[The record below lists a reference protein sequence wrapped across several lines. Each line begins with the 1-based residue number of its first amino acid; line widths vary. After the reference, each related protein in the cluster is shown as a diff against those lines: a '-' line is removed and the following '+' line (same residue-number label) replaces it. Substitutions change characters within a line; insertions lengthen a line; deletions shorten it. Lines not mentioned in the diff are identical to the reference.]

1 MKIKYEIPNSPEA
14 WLKEIATAYLG
25 ALETAQFGKLTGNKI
40 DKNDLFHLGPAVC
53 LKSRGINNTEKNLKK
68 ATDAALSSY
77 VATEE
82 VVGDL
87 FKIPQ
92 MSFAYCYLASHFG
105 LDLLDESSLSEVM
118 NYIENN
124 SDRLLEMTQ
133 LL

>member
-1 MKIKYEIPNSPEA
+1 MKIKHEIPNSPEA
-14 WLKEIATAYLG
+14 WLKEIATAYLD

-40 DKNDLFHLGPAVC
+40 EENGLFHLGPSVC
-53 LKSRGINNTEKNLKK
+53 LKSRGIDHTEKNLKK

-118 NYIENN
+118 NYIKNN
-124 SDRLLEMTQ
+124 SGRLLEMTQ